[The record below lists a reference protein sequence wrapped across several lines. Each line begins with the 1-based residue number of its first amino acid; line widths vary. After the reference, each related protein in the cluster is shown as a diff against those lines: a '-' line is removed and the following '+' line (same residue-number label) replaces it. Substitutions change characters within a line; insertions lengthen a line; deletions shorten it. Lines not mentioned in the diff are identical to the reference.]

1 MLIRILT
8 QDKHRKWLLQT
19 VAEYFPNFTVYKTL
33 GWWRGGKE
41 RSLVIEV
48 DTAGQSWMTQAI
60 VTTKVKNLC
69 FKIKGY
75 NKQESVLVQR
85 VDVDSEFY

>member
-1 MLIRILT
+1 MLIRIIT

-33 GWWRGGKE
+33 GWWRGGRE

-48 DTAGQSWMTQAI
+48 DTLDRLWI
-60 VTTKVKNLC
+60 DVHINELC
-69 FKIKGY
+69 LKIKGY